1 MCNAG
6 FSAVQCNAMH
16 YSAVQCSAMQCS
28 AAAAVS
34 CVTSG
39 VRWGRD
45 SSIADAISPRI
56 RRGHS
61 GNVDLDADNNC
72 LGAGIFGKG
81 DSLKISVP

>member
-1 MCNAG
+1 MCSVVVSSTNVECVMQGAM
-6 FSAVQCNAMH
+6 QCNA
-16 YSAVQCSAMQCS
+16 VQCS

-45 SSIADAISPRI
+45 SSIADAISLRI
-56 RRGHS
+56 RRGR

-81 DSLKISVP
+81 DSLKIWVH